1 MNNEFKVGDIA
12 FIDCRNYIYKKVTI
26 IKKTATTVT
35 TDYIVSSSTGD
46 TLKFSLKTMEVS
58 PKEKYP
64 NRILR
69 KYTEELN
76 KLWKLETIA
85 LYIRPNTCISRG
97 DKDVLILEKVI
108 ELIEKI
114 SPQILKQI

>member
-12 FIDCRNYIYKKVTI
+12 FIDYNNYIYEKVTI
-26 IKKTATTVT
+26 TKITKTTVT
-35 TDYIVSSSTGD
+35 TDCIVNGNG
-46 TLKFSLKTMEVS
+46 LKFSLKTMKVS
-58 PKEKYP
+58 PKEKYQS
-64 NRILR
+64 RTLR

-76 KLWKLETIA
+76 RLWKLETIA

-97 DKDVLILEKVI
+97 NKDDFILEKVI

-114 SPQILKQI
+114 SPQILIQL